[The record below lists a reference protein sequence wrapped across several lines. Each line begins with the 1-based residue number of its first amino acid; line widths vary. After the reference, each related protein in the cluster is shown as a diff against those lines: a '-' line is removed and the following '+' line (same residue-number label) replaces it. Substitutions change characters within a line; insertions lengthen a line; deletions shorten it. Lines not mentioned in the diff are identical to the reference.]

1 MFLFLLSSHHA
12 FGTAM
17 GLALMH
23 TFLVLAILIDNLL
36 VTWPDL
42 AICEL
47 IDLDQTIYP
56 QWDQKNIRHQCTSPP
71 CRRQCEFEKRIPER
85 SSANVRIL
93 EDITYINFWWAI
105 NNPKYYRDFEVIKFQ
120 SNVGFIPYKRG
131 SFIAHR
137 GFESLFRWSVHFSS
151 QGLLESYEDQM
162 GMYGAPTPL
171 LHIFWGRIDWHQPNC
186 HM

>member
-1 MFLFLLSSHHA
+1 MSVSRTAFSNEERPYSLLSRCLPGTLIECCGDSGPRETEKNIHIISLYIYRDLYIQYIIFNLSYMISMIQILIPQRTRSTQWPEMFLFLLSSHHA

-71 CRRQCEFEKRIPER
+71 CRCQCEFEKRIPER

-93 EDITYINFWWAI
+93 EDITYINFW
-105 NNPKYYRDFEVIKFQ
+105 
-120 SNVGFIPYKRG
+120 
-131 SFIAHR
+131 
-137 GFESLFRWSVHFSS
+137 
-151 QGLLESYEDQM
+151 
-162 GMYGAPTPL
+162 
-171 LHIFWGRIDWHQPNC
+171 
-186 HM
+186 